1 MAGPLSG
8 VRVLELAGIGPG
20 PFAAMVL
27 ADLGAD
33 VVRVD
38 RISRGTGPLGAPG
51 PAGHDVLAR
60 SRRSVSIDLKD
71 RRGAEVVLALV
82 EDVDVLLEGFRPG
95 VAERL
100 GVGPSACLG
109 RNPRLV
115 YGRMTG
121 WGQEGPWASM
131 AGHDIDYV
139 ALSGALHPIG
149 PADRSPAVPLNY
161 IADFGGGGMLMAV
174 GVLAALVERQRSGD
188 GQVVDAA
195 MVDGAALLSSMFH
208 GLRSMGLWSD
218 TRGTNALDGAAPYY
232 RTYATADGGFVA
244 VGALEPQFYAQLLAV
259 VGLDEA
265 DWPQHERGRWP
276 ALADRLAEVFAG
288 RSRDEWAAA
297 FAGTDACAAPVLG
310 LAEAPAHP
318 HLAARRTFVDVAGVA
333 QPAPAPRFSRTPPA
347 DPRAPR
353 QAGADTDEVLA
364 AAGLTPATIAELR
377 AAGVV
382 G

>member
-1 MAGPLSG
+1 
-8 VRVLELAGIGPG
+8 
-20 PFAAMVL
+20 MVL

-38 RISRGTGPLGAPG
+38 RIRRGVGPQGEPG
-51 PAGHDVLAR
+51 PAGHDVLTR

-71 RRGAEVVLALV
+71 QRGAEVVLALV
-82 EDVDVLLEGFRPG
+82 EQVDVLLEGFRPG

-100 GVGPSACLG
+100 GVGPSACLA
-109 RNPRLV
+109 RNPQLI

-121 WGQEGPWASM
+121 WGQEGPWARM

-149 PADRSPAVPLNY
+149 PADRPPVVPLNY

-174 GVLAALVERQRSGD
+174 GVLAALVERQRSGE
-188 GQVVDAA
+188 GQVIDAA

-208 GLRSMGLWSD
+208 GLRSMGLWTD
-218 TRGTNALDGAAPYY
+218 ARGSNALDGSAPYY
-232 RTYATADGGFVA
+232 RTYATADGGFLA

-265 DWPQHERGRWP
+265 DWPQHDRSRWP
-276 ALADRLAEVFAG
+276 ALAERLTEVFAG
-288 RSRDEWAAA
+288 RTRAEWAAA
-297 FAGTDACAAPVLG
+297 FEGTDACGAPLLG

-318 HLAARRTFVDVAGVA
+318 HLAARRTFVDVAGVM
-333 QPAPAPRFSRTPPA
+333 QPAPAPRFSRTPPS
-347 DPRAPR
+347 DPRPPR
-353 QAGADTDEVLA
+353 RSGADTDEVLA
-364 AAGLTPATIAELR
+364 AARLTPARIAELR

-382 G
+382 D